1 MAIYNGRY
9 KWDGTKTDDREPIA
23 WSPGAYDVKIF
34 EFVSTGNVQHLK
46 SHVCVYARTGKGHS
60 ISAKPESFAK
70 RICHDFSLEMERVLW
85 IEDHLTDDD
94 DRYEIVTFTPTSK
107 VGKHTFYRTD
117 KRKAHEREI
126 NMVQREMAVV

>member
-9 KWDGTKTDDREPIA
+9 RWDGTKRDEQDPIA
-23 WSPGAYDVKIF
+23 WSPGAYDIKIF

-46 SHVCVYARTGKGHS
+46 SHVCVYARTGEGHS
-60 ISAKPESFAK
+60 ISAKPEKFAK

-85 IEDHLTDDD
+85 IEDLLTEDEE
-94 DRYEIVTFTPTSK
+94 RYEVVTFTRASQ

-117 KRKAHEREI
+117 KRKALKREI
-126 NMVQREMAVV
+126 NMVEKEMVEV